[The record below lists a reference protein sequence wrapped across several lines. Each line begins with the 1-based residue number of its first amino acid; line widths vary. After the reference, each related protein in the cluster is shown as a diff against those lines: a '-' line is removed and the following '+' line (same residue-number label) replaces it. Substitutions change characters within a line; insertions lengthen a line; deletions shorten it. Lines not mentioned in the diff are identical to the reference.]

1 MYDLK
6 VRSVIRRYIDDDEGA
21 AAAEFVLV
29 FPLLFTIILGVWD
42 VGNGLAAGKRA
53 IAASQIVADLVGR
66 ELTVDMGEVEQAALA
81 GQVAMEPFDLDGYHI
96 EILSVSFD
104 EDGNIDTDPAS
115 FWEYTEDDTDVGAD
129 LYDRMQEMALSSDGL
144 IAVRVSYDFE
154 PSFAGFVI
162 DTIHMQETTFIRG
175 RKVESVLAEWK
186 Q

>member
-1 MYDLK
+1 MM
-6 VRSVIRRYIDDDEGA
+6 IRNNFIKRYADDDSGA

-53 IAASQIVADLVGR
+53 INASQIVADLIGR
-66 ELTVDMGEVEQAALA
+66 ELTVDIGEVEQAALA
-81 GQVAMEPFDLDGYHI
+81 GQVAMEPFSLDGYHI

-104 EDGNIDTDPAS
+104 EDGYIDTDPTS
-115 FWEYTEDDTDVGAD
+115 YWEYTPDDSPVGED
-129 LYDRMQEMALSSDGL
+129 LYVRMSDMAIPSEGL

-154 PSFAGFVI
+154 PAFAGFVI
-162 DTIHMQETTFIRG
+162 DTINMQEVTFIRG
-175 RKVESVLAEWK
+175 RKVEAVLAEWK